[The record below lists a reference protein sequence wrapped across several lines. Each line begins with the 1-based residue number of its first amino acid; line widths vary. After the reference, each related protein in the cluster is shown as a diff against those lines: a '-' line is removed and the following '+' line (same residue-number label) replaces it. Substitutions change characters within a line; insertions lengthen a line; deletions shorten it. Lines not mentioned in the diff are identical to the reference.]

1 MPDASTHLLSLIG
14 LTFLL
19 GLRHGMDPD
28 HLAMVDNLTRYNAQA
43 APRVA
48 RWCGAWFSL
57 GHGVLVM
64 AVAAGLALLSGKHAL
79 PHWLE
84 TTGQLISASLLV
96 VIGLVNLRQAAS
108 PHAHPI
114 ALRASLL
121 SRASR
126 VSHPLLISMIGMAFA
141 VSMDTMSQAAI
152 FSMAASGEFAW
163 GTAVLLGAVFT
174 LGMLVADAFG
184 SWWCYSALRS
194 ADGQGY
200 MRKLTL
206 AIALL
211 SLAIG
216 ALGFAR
222 MLLPEL
228 SEHYDTY
235 ALAIG
240 VTILG
245 ITFAAGLIPRA
256 IARLNKGHS
265 RAPAP

>member
-1 MPDASTHLLSLIG
+1 MLASSSHLLSLIG

-64 AVAAGLALLSGKHAL
+64 AVAAGLALLSGEQVL

-84 TTGQLISASLLV
+84 VSGQLISATLLLI
-96 VIGLVNLRQAAS
+96 IGLLNLRQAAS
-108 PHAHPI
+108 SHAHPI
-114 ALRASLL
+114 VFRANLFL
-121 SRASR
+121 RASR

-141 VSMDTMSQAAI
+141 ISMDTMSQAAV

-163 GTAVLLGAVFT
+163 GAAALLGAVFT
-174 LGMLVADAFG
+174 LGMLIADAFG
-184 SWWCYSALRS
+184 SWWCYSAVS
-194 ADGQGY
+194 GAQGRGY
-200 MRKLTL
+200 ARGLTL

-211 SLAIG
+211 SLCIA

-222 MLLPEL
+222 FFAPQAVERFDAYTL
-228 SEHYDTY
+228 T
-235 ALAIG
+235 IG
-240 VTILG
+240 IAVMS
-245 ITFAAGLIPRA
+245 ITFAAGLLPRLST
-256 IARLNKGHS
+256 RG
-265 RAPAP
+265 R

>member
-1 MPDASTHLLSLIG
+1 MLTSTTHLLSLIG

-64 AVAAGLALLSGKHAL
+64 AVAAALALFSGEHVL

-84 TTGQLISASLLV
+84 STGQLVSAGLLLA
-96 VIGLVNLRQAAS
+96 IGLINLRQAAS
-108 PHAHPI
+108 AHAHPI
-114 ALRASLL
+114 TLRTGLFA
-121 SRASR
+121 RASR

-141 VSMDTMSQAAI
+141 ISMDTMSQAAV

-163 GTAVLLGAVFT
+163 SIAVLLGAVFT
-174 LGMLVADAFG
+174 LGMLIADAFG
-184 SWWCYSALRS
+184 SWWCYSALQGAR
-194 ADGQGY
+194 GQGY
-200 MRKLTL
+200 ARSLTL

-211 SLAIG
+211 SLAIAG
-216 ALGFAR
+216 LGFAR
-222 MLLPEL
+222 FAMPELDDHYERHALGIGVSVLALTLGAGLLPRL
-228 SEHYDTY
+228 
-235 ALAIG
+235 
-240 VTILG
+240 
-245 ITFAAGLIPRA
+245 
-256 IARLNKGHS
+256 IAR
-265 RAPAP
+265 RR

>member
-1 MPDASTHLLSLIG
+1 MTDASAHLLSLIG

-43 APRVA
+43 SPRIA

-64 AVAAGLALLSGKHAL
+64 AVAVALALLSGEHVL

-96 VIGLVNLRQAAS
+96 VIGLLNLRQAAS
-108 PHAHPI
+108 HAHPV
-114 ALRASLL
+114 ALRAGLFA
-121 SRASR
+121 RASR

-141 VSMDTMSQAAI
+141 VSMDTMSQAAV

-163 GTAVLLGAVFT
+163 GTAILLGAVFT
-174 LGMLVADAFG
+174 LGMLVADALG
-184 SWWCYSALRS
+184 SWWCFSALRN
-194 ADGQGY
+194 ADSRAY
-200 MRKLTL
+200 MRRLSL

-211 SLAIG
+211 SLGIG
-216 ALGFAR
+216 GLGFAR
-222 MLLPEL
+222 MAMPEIA
-228 SEHYDTY
+228 ERYDAY
-235 ALAIG
+235 AFGLGATILAI
-240 VTILG
+240 TFLAG
-245 ITFAAGLIPRA
+245 IAPRLL
-256 IARLNKGHS
+256 RS
-265 RAPAP
+265 R

>member
-1 MPDASTHLLSLIG
+1 MFASHLLSLIG

-64 AVAAGLALLSGKHAL
+64 MVAAGLALVAGEHVL

-84 TTGQLISASLLV
+84 LSGQLISATLLLA
-96 VIGLVNLRQAAS
+96 IGLINLRQAAFA
-108 PHAHPI
+108 HAHPV
-114 ALRASLL
+114 ALRANLFA
-121 SRASR
+121 RASR

-141 VSMDTMSQAAI
+141 ISMDTLSQAAV

-163 GTAVLLGAVFT
+163 GAAALLGAVFT
-174 LGMLVADAFG
+174 LGMLIADAFG
-184 SWWCYSALRS
+184 SWWCYSAITGAS
-194 ADGQGY
+194 AGGY
-200 MRKLTL
+200 ARGLTF

-211 SLAIG
+211 SLAIA

-222 MLLPEL
+222 IAAPDLA
-228 SEHYDTY
+228 EHYDPW
-235 ALAIG
+235 A
-240 VTILG
+240 LG
-245 ITFAAGLIPRA
+245 IGLAVMAATFAAGLVPR
-256 IARLNKGHS
+256 IINRMQ
-265 RAPAP
+265 R

>member
-1 MPDASTHLLSLIG
+1 MLASHLLSLIG

-64 AVAAGLALLSGKHAL
+64 GVAAGLALLSGEHVL

-84 TTGQLISASLLV
+84 AAGQLISAGLLL
-96 VIGLVNLRQAAS
+96 VIGLLNLRQAAS
-108 PHAHPI
+108 PHAHPL
-114 ALRASLL
+114 ALRAGLFA
-121 SRASR
+121 RATR

-141 VSMDTMSQAAI
+141 ISMDTVSQAAV

-163 GTAVLLGAVFT
+163 GVAALLGAIFT

-184 SWWCYSALRS
+184 SWWCYSALQAARGP
-194 ADGQGY
+194 AYARG
-200 MRKLTL
+200 LTL

-211 SLAIG
+211 SLTIS

-222 MLLPEL
+222 FFAPQTM
-228 SEHYDTY
+228 EHYEAY
-235 ALAIG
+235 GLAIG
-240 VTILG
+240 ITVMSL
-245 ITFAAGLIPRA
+245 TFAAGLLPRIA
-256 IARLNKGHS
+256 ARL
-265 RAPAP
+265 RA